1 MGKLSHLPIS
11 TPALGAQKNALIEMA
26 HQTPTQYVLMYKLT

>member
-1 MGKLSHLPIS
+1 MGKFSHLPIS

-26 HQTPTQYVLMYKLT
+26 HQTPTPYVFVYKLT